1 MRQGTYRR
9 DTPIMTVGTVPG
21 VGNGMVAKDLY
32 NFEAIGSGTAN
43 PAYSPYDWRVSHDVT
58 TGSR

>member
-1 MRQGTYRR
+1 
-9 DTPIMTVGTVPG
+9 MTVGTVPG